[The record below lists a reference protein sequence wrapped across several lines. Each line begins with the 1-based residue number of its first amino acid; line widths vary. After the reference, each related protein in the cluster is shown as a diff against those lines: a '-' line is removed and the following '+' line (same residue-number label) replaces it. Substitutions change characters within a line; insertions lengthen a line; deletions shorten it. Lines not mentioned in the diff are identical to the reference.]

1 MTRDKAL
8 MNALTLFTYLTTY
21 YPTEVI
27 NLTQYYSEMTLTICS
42 TKMTE
47 QEIEDLSK
55 KLDHLRIVGSTM
67 RSRSHISQYDGS
79 TINSL
84 EFNWRY
90 DE

>member
-8 MNALTLFTYLTTY
+8 MNALTVFTYLTTY

-27 NLTQYYSEMTLTICS
+27 NLTQYYCQMTLSIHS
-42 TKMTE
+42 TKITE

-55 KLDHLRIVGSTM
+55 QLDYLRIDGSKM
-67 RSRSHISQYDGS
+67 RSYSHVSQYDGS
-79 TINSL
+79 TIKSL
-84 EFNWRY
+84 DLSWDY